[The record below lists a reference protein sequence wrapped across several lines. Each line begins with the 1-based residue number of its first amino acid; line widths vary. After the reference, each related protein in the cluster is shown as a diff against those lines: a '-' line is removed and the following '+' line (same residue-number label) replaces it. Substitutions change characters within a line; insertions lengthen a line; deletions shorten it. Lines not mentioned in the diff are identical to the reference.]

1 MVIANSSKSFAGC
14 QSENNIKD
22 IIQDDK
28 DALVKV
34 GKMDISFDT
43 DFAGYPTIAEA
54 LGKPL
59 EIGTIPLSQL
69 TARIELAEFNVSG
82 FQGASVKEKVTVTG
96 VDLLNLNP
104 ESYTINEQTHKNAT
118 YLSESK
124 TCNVE
129 VYNGVSDLPSTYS
142 FVDNKNLLSF
152 YSFRNL
158 AKAESDQVKMQV
170 RFKIGN
176 SNEERTTRPFVIN
189 KEGNILH
196 GVKSGYVY
204 RLVVNMTIIGD
215 KVETELLCYTRDWLN
230 NTISILWK
238 IIVNG

>member
-1 MVIANSSKSFAGC
+1 MGLPV
-14 QSENNIKD
+14 QTD
-22 IIQDDK
+22 
-28 DALVKV
+28 
-34 GKMDISFDT
+34 SFDHMR
-43 DFAGYPTIAEA
+43 YPPVADSVC
-54 LGKPL
+54 
-59 EIGTIPLSQL
+59 IP
-69 TARIELAEFNVSG
+69 
-82 FQGASVKEKVTVTG
+82 
-96 VDLLNLNP
+96 
-104 ESYTINEQTHKNAT
+104 
-118 YLSESK
+118 
-124 TCNVE
+124 
-129 VYNGVSDLPSTYS
+129 
-142 FVDNKNLLSF
+142 LLSF

-230 NTISILWK
+230 NTISIPMEDNCK
-238 IIVNG
+238 RVK

>member
-1 MVIANSSKSFAGC
+1 ML
-14 QSENNIKD
+14 
-22 IIQDDK
+22 
-28 DALVKV
+28 LVKV

-230 NTISILWK
+230 NTISIPMED
-238 IIVNG
+238 N